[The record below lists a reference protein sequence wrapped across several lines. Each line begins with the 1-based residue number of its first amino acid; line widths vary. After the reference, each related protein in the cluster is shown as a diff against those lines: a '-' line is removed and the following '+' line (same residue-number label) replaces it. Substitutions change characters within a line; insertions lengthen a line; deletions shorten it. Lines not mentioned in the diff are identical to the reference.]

1 MGARPGPAA
10 PPLDRATASTL
21 DGAFELL
28 GDLVAQGY
36 VPGAV
41 AAVGTAAGT
50 LRRAHFGFAELTPE
64 RRPMTADALFDLASL
79 TKVIAGA
86 SVALRLVERGD
97 LFLNQPVG
105 AVLPAFA
112 TLGREEVT
120 LRHLLAHTSGL
131 SSPVS
136 GWRDAFHRGETRSAP
151 IWDLIARLPRRYAVG
166 GTVLYSDIGYFTAGA
181 FLAAATGTPLDV
193 LARREVFEPLGM
205 GDTTFCPAGDLEAR
219 AVSTEVVP
227 GRGGAVRGT
236 VHDEMAA
243 AAGGVAGHAGL
254 FSTGRDLERFCRA
267 WLRRGDLDG
276 VRFLSPATVAAATR
290 DQTSQGCD
298 PAGRP
303 TRHGLGWMLQPHP
316 RWLGAELCSP
326 AAYSHT
332 GFTGTSLLVDPV
344 YGVWVV
350 LLTNRVHPSRA
361 GASLER
367 VTALRA
373 RFHNA
378 VLAALSA

>member
-1 MGARPGPAA
+1 VAADLVGTEPGAA
-10 PPLDRATASTL
+10 PTL
-21 DGAFELL
+21 DGAFDLL
-28 GDLVAQGY
+28 GSLVDAGY

-64 RRPMTADALFDLASL
+64 RRPMAEDALFDLASL

-86 SVALRLVERGD
+86 AVALRLVERGD
-97 LFLNQPVG
+97 LFLNQQVG
-105 AVLPAFA
+105 SLLPAFA
-112 TLGREEVT
+112 ALGREDVT
-120 LRHLLAHTSGL
+120 LRHLLSHTSGL

-151 IWDLIARLPRRYAVG
+151 IWDLISRLPRRYPVG
-166 GTVLYSDIGYFTAGA
+166 STVLYSDIGYFTVGA

-193 LARREVFEPLGM
+193 LAGREVFEPLGM
-205 GDTTFCPAGDLEAR
+205 EETTFCPDGDLKAR
-219 AVSTEVVP
+219 AVATEVVP
-227 GRGGAVRGT
+227 GRGGTIRGT

-243 AAGGVAGHAGL
+243 ATGGVAGHAGL
-254 FSTGRDLERFCRA
+254 FSTSRDLERFGRA

-290 DQTSQGCD
+290 DQTS
-298 PAGRP
+298 AGRNPDGQP

-326 AAYSHT
+326 AAYGHT
-332 GFTGTSLLVDPV
+332 GFTGTSLFVDPV

-361 GASLER
+361 DPSLVR

-378 VLAALSA
+378 VLAALSAP

>member
-1 MGARPGPAA
+1 M
-10 PPLDRATASTL
+10 L
-21 DGAFELL
+21 DGAFALL
-28 GDLVAQGY
+28 ERLVGEGY

-50 LRRAHFGFAELTPE
+50 LRRGHFGFAELTPE
-64 RRPMTADALFDLASL
+64 RRPIREDALFDLASL

-86 SVALRLVERGD
+86 TVALRLVERGD
-97 LFLNQPVG
+97 LFLDQRVCT
-105 AVLPAFA
+105 ALPEFA
-112 TLGREEVT
+112 TLDREQVT
-120 LRHLLAHTSGL
+120 LRHLLSHTSGL
-131 SSPVS
+131 TSPVS
-136 GWRDAFHRGETRSAP
+136 GWREAFHRGQTRSAP
-151 IWDLIARLPRRYAVG
+151 IWHLIARLPRRYPPG

-181 FLAAATGTPLDV
+181 FLAAAAGVPLDA

-205 GDTTFCPAGDLEAR
+205 RETTFCPRGILRAR

-254 FSTGRDLERFCRA
+254 FSTCGDLERFCLA
-267 WLRRGDLDG
+267 WLRRGETDG
-276 VRFLSPATVAAATR
+276 GRFLAPVTVAEATR
-290 DQTSQGCD
+290 DQTAGGHD

-303 TRHGLGWMLQPHP
+303 ARHGLGWMLLPHP

-332 GFTGTSLLVDPV
+332 GFTGTSLFVDPV
-344 YGVWVV
+344 YGVWVI

-361 GASLER
+361 DPSLQR
-367 VTALRA
+367 VTAVRA

-378 VLAALSA
+378 VMAALAG